1 MRDLATPAI
10 AAAFGFLGLAGQHI
24 SDRIRTRRAAQR
36 AASKE
41 PK

>member
-1 MRDLATPAI
+1 MRDLATLAI

-24 SDRIRTRRAAQR
+24 SDRRHARQTAQR